1 MNSDEFSKYKD
12 IVLNAINNLILRP
25 VNDNNMI
32 TYDNACTSFGKVILT
47 HFTNSPDIDTLSVNY
62 LKMLPLKNCLVESE
76 KTAMN
81 LMRMLEAGNP
91 VLFRDN
97 VLPEVKEAIKRI
109 NDFRVAEGE
118 ILKDEGVALMM
129 MVKNR
134 LQI

>member
-1 MNSDEFSKYKD
+1 MEEFPKYKD
-12 IVLNAINNLILRP
+12 LVLNAINTLLLRP
-25 VNDNNMI
+25 INDNNSI
-32 TYDNACTSFGKVILT
+32 TYDNACSSYGKVILT
-47 HFTNSPDIDTLSVNY
+47 HFTNNTDIDNLTINY
-62 LKMLPLKNCLVESE
+62 LKMLPLKNCLIESE

-91 VLFRDN
+91 ILLRDN

-109 NDFRVAEGE
+109 NEFRVAEGE

-129 MVKNR
+129 LIKNK